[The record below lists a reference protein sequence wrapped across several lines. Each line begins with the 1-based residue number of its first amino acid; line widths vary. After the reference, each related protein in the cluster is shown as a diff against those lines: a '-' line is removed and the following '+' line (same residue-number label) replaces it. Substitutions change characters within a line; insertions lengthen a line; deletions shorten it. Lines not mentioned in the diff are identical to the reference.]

1 MVTVRT
7 RSQCLSYNLTRGH
20 PPSNTPSRMRR
31 ILPVTLA
38 ALAALA
44 APALPMQAQTSADSA
59 AIRATALDYIDG
71 WYSGDAERMER
82 ALHPHLAKRLVS
94 TDSRG
99 QSRLLDLTALELIQS
114 TREGTG
120 KIPRAAWKDSVSCSR
135 LLRTLALRQIRAW
148 SDVDGH
154 GTPLSI
160 DTPPSIDHDAIEQVF
175 LAKSS
180 ETFYYAGGR
189 VYRKL
194 TTD

>member
-120 KIPRAAWKDSVSCSR
+120 KIPRAAWKDSV
-135 LLRTLALRQIRAW
+135 TM
-148 SDVDGH
+148 
-154 GTPLSI
+154 LSI
-160 DTPPSIDHDAIEQVF
+160 FGNDAVVRIDATTWVDF
-175 LAKSS
+175 LQEIKWNGTWKIVNVIW
-180 ETFYYAGGR
+180 ENRPRGAGAAPR
-189 VYRKL
+189 
-194 TTD
+194 